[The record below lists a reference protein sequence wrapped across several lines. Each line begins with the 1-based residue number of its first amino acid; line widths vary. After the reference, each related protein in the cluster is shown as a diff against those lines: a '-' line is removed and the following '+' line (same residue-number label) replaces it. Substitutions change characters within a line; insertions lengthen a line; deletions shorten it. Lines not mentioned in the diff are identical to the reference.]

1 VQGTQ
6 TAVVVGPK
14 GEEIFTDKYG
24 RVKVQFHWDRE
35 GKNNE
40 ESSCWVRV
48 GTIWAGKQ
56 WGVIHIPRI
65 DQEVIVDFLE
75 GDPDQ
80 PIIIGSVYNAR
91 EMPPYKLPDNK
102 TQSGIKSRSSKSG
115 SAENFNELRFEDKK
129 GEEEIY
135 LHAEKNWNIMVEN
148 DKGQTVGHDETL
160 TVKNDRTKTV
170 VRDEKTKI
178 GNNKTDNIGQDLTIS
193 AGKDIKESATMKV
206 NITAGVELTLNGPGG
221 MIKID
226 ASGITIQGVLV
237 KIN

>member
-1 VQGTQ
+1 M
-6 TAVVVGPK
+6 
-14 GEEIFTDKYG
+14 
-24 RVKVQFHWDRE
+24 
-35 GKNNE
+35 
-40 ESSCWVRV
+40 
-48 GTIWAGKQ
+48 
-56 WGVIHIPRI
+56 IHIPRV

-91 EMPPYKLPDNK
+91 EMPPYSLPDCK
-102 TQSGIKSRSSKSG
+102 TQSGIKSRSSKNG
-115 SAENFNELRFEDKK
+115 TADNFNEFRFEDKK
-129 GEEEIY
+129 GEEEVY
-135 LHAEKNWNIMVEN
+135 LHAEKNWTIMVEN

-160 TVKNDRTKTV
+160 TVKNDRSKTV

-178 GNNKTDNIGQDLTIS
+178 GNNKTDDIGQVLKIT
-193 AGKDIKESATMKV
+193 AGDKIDAYATKNV
-206 NITAGVELTLNGPGG
+206 VITAGVDLTLNGPGG